1 MKSEIEGDP
10 TMESKLEETNGKE
23 ENNGSSRLTSCCSE
37 GEIKSESEMKSGR
50 GMKSGSGMKI
60 ESEVDPTMEWKL
72 DETNGKG
79 EKNGRSLLTSCCSE
93 S

>member
-1 MKSEIEGDP
+1 
-10 TMESKLEETNGKE
+10 MEEKKE
-23 ENNGSSRLTSCCSE
+23 SSLLSSCCLE

-60 ESEVDPTMEWKL
+60 ECEVDPTMKWKL
-72 DETNGKG
+72 KETNGKE

-93 S
+93 SYMKSERT

>member
-1 MKSEIEGDP
+1 
-10 TMESKLEETNGKE
+10 MEEKKE
-23 ENNGSSRLTSCCSE
+23 SSLLSSCCLE

-50 GMKSGSGMKI
+50 GMKSGGGMKI

-72 DETNGKG
+72 EETNGGKG
-79 EKNGRSLLTSCCSE
+79 EKNGRPLLTSCCSE